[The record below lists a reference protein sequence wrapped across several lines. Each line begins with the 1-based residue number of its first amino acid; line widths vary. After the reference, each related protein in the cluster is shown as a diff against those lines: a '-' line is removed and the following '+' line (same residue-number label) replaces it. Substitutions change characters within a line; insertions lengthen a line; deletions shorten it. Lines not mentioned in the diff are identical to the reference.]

1 MIYEFC
7 ITWGRVTSNVAFCVR
22 REGNKQGN
30 IGIVASNVALFV
42 RPEGNKP
49 LTVWS
54 ASICGVV
61 SLHRVATLL
70 AKHNKKR
77 SPQWDDLRNLLIDYN
92 LRLAFSDSA
101 CRAGSFASTAGY
113 ANISI
118 DVVLCIALGN
128 SSNGA
133 AVSASTA
140 RYASVRNYICHK

>member
-1 MIYEFC
+1 M
-7 ITWGRVTSNVAFCVR
+7 
-22 REGNKQGN
+22 Q
-30 IGIVASNVALFV
+30 
-42 RPEGNKP
+42 
-49 LTVWS
+49 
-54 ASICGVV
+54 SI
-61 SLHRVATLL
+61 
-70 AKHNKKR
+70 KKR
-77 SPQWDDLRNLLIDYN
+77 SSPKDDLRNLLIDYY

-140 RYASVRNYICHK
+140 RNASVRNYICHKKYPPIQIMR

>member
-1 MIYEFC
+1 MNP
-7 ITWGRVTSNVAFCVR
+7 TSPGAGNVAFCVR
-22 REGNKQGN
+22 REGNK
-30 IGIVASNVALFV
+30 S
-42 RPEGNKP
+42 

-61 SLHRVATLL
+61 RLHRVATLL

-92 LRLAFSDSA
+92 LRLAFSDST
-101 CRAGSFASTAGY
+101 CRAGSFASAAGY
-113 ANISI
+113 ANIGI
-118 DVVLCIALGN
+118 DIVLCIALGN

-133 AVSASTA
+133 AVSASAA

>member
-7 ITWGRVTSNVAFCVR
+7 ITRGRVASNVAFCVR

-61 SLHRVATLL
+61 SLHRAATLL

-77 SPQWDDLRNLLIDYN
+77 SPLRMTSVICL
-92 LRLAFSDSA
+92 
-101 CRAGSFASTAGY
+101 
-113 ANISI
+113 SI
-118 DVVLCIALGN
+118 ITYD
-128 SSNGA
+128 
-133 AVSASTA
+133 
-140 RYASVRNYICHK
+140 

>member
-1 MIYEFC
+1 LQRSQTNTKKE
-7 ITWGRVTSNVAFCVR
+7 VTP
-22 REGNKQGN
+22 K
-30 IGIVASNVALFV
+30 
-42 RPEGNKP
+42 
-49 LTVWS
+49 
-54 ASICGVV
+54 
-61 SLHRVATLL
+61 
-70 AKHNKKR
+70 
-77 SPQWDDLRNLLIDYN
+77 DDLRNLLFDYN

-113 ANISI
+113 ANIGI